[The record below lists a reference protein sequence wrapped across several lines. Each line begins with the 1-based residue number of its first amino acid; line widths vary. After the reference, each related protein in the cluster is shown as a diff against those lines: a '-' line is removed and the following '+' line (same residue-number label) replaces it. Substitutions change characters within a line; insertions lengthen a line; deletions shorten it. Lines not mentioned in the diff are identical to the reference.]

1 MNYEFF
7 KLFKTHNSKLIKL
20 IIHTYLNKLSIPGI
34 IGISIF
40 ATASSSASFTLA
52 FAIALFKT
60 KISNL
65 LIVLCLPI
73 KNHQ

>member
-1 MNYEFF
+1 MSFQVV
-7 KLFKTHNSKLIKL
+7 KTHNSKL

-40 ATASSSASFTLA
+40 ATASSSASFTFVA

-60 KISNL
+60 KISNSNCF
-65 LIVLCLPI
+65 CLPI